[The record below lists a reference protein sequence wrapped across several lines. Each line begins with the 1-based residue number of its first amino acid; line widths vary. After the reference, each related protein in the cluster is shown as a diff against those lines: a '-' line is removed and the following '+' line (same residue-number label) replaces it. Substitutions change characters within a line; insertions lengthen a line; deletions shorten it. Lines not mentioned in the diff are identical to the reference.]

1 MMMLMSTGQ
10 KSEVKEVG
18 VFTPKMEKIGSLGAG
33 DVGYIVSN
41 VKDTSEIK
49 TGDTITLSQRPATEM
64 LPGYKEVRPM
74 VFCGLYPVD
83 TSDYEKL
90 KAALGRLRLN
100 DAAFVYSSESSV
112 ALGFGFRCGFLG
124 LLHMEIIQER
134 IRREHDVDII
144 STYPSVVYKVVK
156 HGGDVI
162 EVDNPVNLP
171 DPGTI
176 EEIREPTINRP
187 GLALSGFFSY
197 FAEKRVQVLGAAE
210 NTYLKSLSPKL
221 RVKRF
226 RALCEQK
233 IPCVVISRGAHLD
246 DALMAVAQNEEIAVF
261 RTPMITM
268 KFINAATIA
277 LEVDFSPT
285 VTEFGSMVDILGIGV
300 LIRGVSGIG
309 KSESVLQLIERGY
322 SLVADDVTRITSLE
336 GRELMATAPQV
347 TRYHMEVRG
356 IGIINVASVFG
367 IGAIRVE
374 KRLDLVVTLKDWSDT
389 EEVDRTG
396 LDREFYEILDIKV
409 PHVTIPVRPGR
420 DLARLIEVAAMD
432 QKLKSLGSNAALE
445 FNTKLLNLMETKSPD
460 GIA

>member
-1 MMMLMSTGQ
+1 MAERGGTQTITSTSDQQ
-10 KSEVKEVG
+10 KSV
-18 VFTPKMEKIGSLGAG
+18 
-33 DVGYIVSN
+33 
-41 VKDTSEIK
+41 
-49 TGDTITLSQRPATEM
+49 
-64 LPGYKEVRPM
+64 
-74 VFCGLYPVD
+74 PVV
-83 TSDYEKL
+83 TVEGFYNSHAEKL
-90 KAALGRLRLN
+90 HMKLEGPR
-100 DAAFVYSSESSV
+100 V
-112 ALGFGFRCGFLG
+112 GFHR
-124 LLHMEIIQER
+124 
-134 IRREHDVDII
+134 
-144 STYPSVVYKVVK
+144 K
-156 HGGDVI
+156 
-162 EVDNPVNLP
+162 
-171 DPGTI
+171 
-176 EEIREPTINRP
+176 IREPTINRP
-187 GLALSGFFSY
+187 GLALSGFYTY

-210 NTYLKSLSPKL
+210 HSYLKSLPVTV
-221 RVKRF
+221 RIRRF
-226 RALCEQK
+226 RRMCEHK
-233 IPCVVISRGAHLD
+233 IPCLVMSGGFHL
-246 DALMAVAQNEEIAVF
+246 APELVAVTAAAKIAVF

-309 KSESVLQLIERGY
+309 KSETVLQLIERGY

-336 GRELMATAPQV
+336 GRELMATAPEM

-374 KRLDLVVTLKDWSDT
+374 KRLDLVVTLKDWNEM

-445 FNTKLLNLMETKSPD
+445 FNTKLLNLMEPKNPD